1 MSHHNSH
8 PKSSVEY
15 KSLLLYEN
23 GFDFSDQCSPTQE
36 RRGAK
41 LNGVAHLL
49 QVSPS
54 FMYNVL
60 WTIVLVIAAGCVL
73 IMAILSLVFSTSFSL
88 DNHYSL
94 HLHTRS
100 LRPHQTAED
109 TTDKVYRYIMN
120 GSEEQVNFFYVLDE
134 NEVLTAHAQK
144 VLKYYVRA
152 GYNVFLVRVCHTQ
165 FVRADAQK
173 DGRLMEGAQESSVE
187 GAQKDGRFEKEE
199 ALGDN
204 RLESGSILERFGNFK
219 GDLRNDIFGDKMDK
233 EDLKD
238 LVLENKKDTKED
250 LKNNGLGNKID
261 TKEDLKNYVLG
272 KFNAQGDLKSNG
284 GRLDSK
290 GDLKSRESAKGGLDI
305 ERNPLGN
312 QMEVGRNADNQ
323 IDSKDNL
330 STQDVE
336 TYDAQFKKEIQSR
349 FERDT
354 SREMFERI
362 RALLGRN
369 RTFAQDAR
377 QFREPITSMEITTEA
392 DTELKR
398 VQLCTC
404 PRCSAKT
411 KSKSA
416 FFERKSSLLEG
427 KTAGLD
433 PSDDVL
439 AKVISF
445 SINYREFLRHTM
457 VEKAYQE
464 GVYDMNLVK
473 LLLLWKFGN
482 SLVLLNQET
491 LFHSKLI
498 NRSKVNLGFH
508 LLYSPYECSAVMY
521 NLIELYVKGER
532 MNQAIMN
539 VYRMFCKKSGFCP
552 AITYVQL
559 KK

>member
-1 MSHHNSH
+1 
-8 PKSSVEY
+8 
-15 KSLLLYEN
+15 
-23 GFDFSDQCSPTQE
+23 
-36 RRGAK
+36 
-41 LNGVAHLL
+41 
-49 QVSPS
+49 
-54 FMYNVL
+54 MYNVL

-100 LRPHQTAED
+100 LRPHQTVED
-109 TTDKVYRYIMN
+109 TTDTVYRYIMN

-173 DGRLMEGAQESSVE
+173 DGRLKEGAQESSVE

-204 RLESGSILERFGNFK
+204 RLESGSILERFGNSK
-219 GDLRNDIFGDKMDK
+219 GDLRNDIIGDKMDKEDLHRNVVGNLDK

-238 LVLENKKDTKED
+238 LVLENKIDTKED
-250 LKNNGLGNKID
+250 LRNNGLGNKID
-261 TKEDLKNYVLG
+261 TKEDLRNYVLG
-272 KFNAQGDLKSNG
+272 KFNAQRDLKSNV
-284 GRLDSK
+284 GRIDTK
-290 GDLKSRESAKGGLDI
+290 GDLKSRESAKGGLNI
-305 ERNPLGN
+305 ERNSLGN

-330 STQDVE
+330 STRDME

-404 PRCSAKT
+404 PRCSTKT
-411 KSKSA
+411 KGKSV
-416 FFERKSSLLEG
+416 FFERKSSPLEG

-491 LFHSKLI
+491 LLHSKLI

-508 LLYSPYECSAVMY
+508 LIYSPYECSAVMY
-521 NLIELYVKGER
+521 NLIDLYVKGEK

>member
-1 MSHHNSH
+1 
-8 PKSSVEY
+8 
-15 KSLLLYEN
+15 
-23 GFDFSDQCSPTQE
+23 
-36 RRGAK
+36 
-41 LNGVAHLL
+41 
-49 QVSPS
+49 
-54 FMYNVL
+54 
-60 WTIVLVIAAGCVL
+60 
-73 IMAILSLVFSTSFSL
+73 MAILSLVFSTSFSL

-187 GAQKDGRFEKEE
+187 DAQKDGRLKEGAQESSVEGAQRDGRFVEGGRKDGRFEKEE

-204 RLESGSILERFGNFK
+204 RLESGSILERFGNSK
-219 GDLRNDIFGDKMDK
+219 GDLRNDILGDKMDKEDLHRNVVGNLDK

-238 LVLENKKDTKED
+238 LVLENKIDTKED
-250 LKNNGLGNKID
+250 LRNNGLGNKID
-261 TKEDLKNYVLG
+261 TKEDLRNYVLG
-272 KFNAQGDLKSNG
+272 KFNAQGDLKSNV
-284 GRLDSK
+284 GRIDTK
-290 GDLKSRESAKGGLDI
+290 GDLESRESAKGGLNI
-305 ERNPLGN
+305 ERNSLGN
-312 QMEVGRNADNQ
+312 QKEVGRNADNQ

-330 STQDVE
+330 STRDVE

-411 KSKSA
+411 KGKSA

-491 LFHSKLI
+491 LFHSKFI

-508 LLYSPYECSAVMY
+508 LIYSPYECSAVMY